1 MKIPPF
7 ELYAETSSQRIMKL
21 PLSMSCDKT
30 AALGL
35 SASHVMK
42 DSCPLS
48 MSCDENSMSCDEIV
62 SGGGRPNSTRREG
75 VWDRDMTIDST
86 LQSAYQRQCS
96 I

>member
-62 SGGGRPNSTRREG
+62 SGGGQTQFHKERRG
-75 VWDRDMTIDST
+75 
-86 LQSAYQRQCS
+86 LG
-96 I
+96 